1 MAILHVIT
9 GPMFAGKTEELQRLS
24 RRAVQG
30 GRKALRLIPAH
41 DRRSDGAHLS
51 HAGRR
56 EPAIPVWVDKPD
68 FLEQVRDHQGDVV
81 FLDEASLFGP
91 RVVKYIHQLVR
102 LGTDAVV
109 AGLNRDYRGQPYE
122 TITRLMGLADV
133 VTTLT
138 AVCVGCRADA
148 THTHRKGDGTE
159 RELIGGP
166 ELYEPRCRA
175 CWLQVVRV
183 PWTVE

>member
-1 MAILHVIT
+1 MATLDVIT
-9 GPMFAGKTEELQRLS
+9 GPMFCGKTEELIRRG
-24 RRAVQG
+24 RRAEHG
-30 GRKALRLIPAH
+30 GQTVLRLVPGA
-41 DRRSDGAHLS
+41 DTRSAGQFRS
-51 HAGRR
+51 HAGRV
-56 EPAIPVWVDKPD
+56 EPAWTLVAGDLD
-68 FLEQVRDHQGDVV
+68 FLSKVRDAQADIVL
-81 FLDEASLFGP
+81 LDEAQMLG
-91 RVVKYIHQLVR
+91 RQVVRYVQQLVR
-102 LGTDAVV
+102 LGTGVTV

-175 CWLQVVRV
+175 CWLQVVRA
-183 PWTVE
+183 PWSVE